1 MDENVSYNA
10 FGSQSHTFFDGDTNA
25 LFFRFRELGES
36 YVQSRS
42 SRIRAA
48 MFPEMCTEEEQANEM
63 FENRSCIVERLAE
76 PSQLLK
82 TAVVEL
88 LSVQD
93 ESEITTKAIP
103 ELVKLLSDKDE
114 TVVLRAAHMVHL
126 LSKEDKSM
134 AAIANNPSL
143 VAALCS
149 ATRFDN
155 EAIRKDALAALSH
168 ISEHA
173 EGRVHLF
180 RSGGIPELV
189 RMLGVPVDAVR
200 HYAITTLHNLL
211 LYMEP
216 AKQFSAF
223 IVLEMRRFK

>member
-1 MDENVSYNA
+1 MKCRS
-10 FGSQSHTFFDGDTNA
+10 
-25 LFFRFRELGES
+25 ELGES

-48 MFPEMCTEEEQANEM
+48 MFPEMCSEEEQANEM

-114 TVVLRAAHMVHL
+114 VT
-126 LSKEDKSM
+126 
-134 AAIANNPSL
+134 
-143 VAALCS
+143 
-149 ATRFDN
+149 
-155 EAIRKDALAALSH
+155 
-168 ISEHA
+168 
-173 EGRVHLF
+173 
-180 RSGGIPELV
+180 
-189 RMLGVPVDAVR
+189 
-200 HYAITTLHNLL
+200 
-211 LYMEP
+211 
-216 AKQFSAF
+216 
-223 IVLEMRRFK
+223 